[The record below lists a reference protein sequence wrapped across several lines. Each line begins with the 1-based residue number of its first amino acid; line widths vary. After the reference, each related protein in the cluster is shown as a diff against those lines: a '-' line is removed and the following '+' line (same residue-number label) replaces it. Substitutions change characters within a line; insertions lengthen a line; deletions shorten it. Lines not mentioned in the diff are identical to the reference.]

1 MRLLLLPG
9 LVALTAGLVLYTL
22 PSQPTDSGTPLP
34 LTLAGTGAQGGG
46 GAWGPSD
53 DPSALYASVRASRS
67 GDAYAWGAGSGRS
80 DADLPQVEDEA
91 LTAMT
96 QRLCMTCHNDQLRTG
111 NLSLQGFD
119 VARAHEDV
127 ERAEK
132 VITKLRLEMM
142 PPPGI
147 PRPGGDSLMSLAA
160 TLEQKIDEVAADNP
174 DPGTRVFQR
183 LNRAEYARAIRDLLG
198 LDVDAGNWLPLDSYL
213 GNFDNMADAQ
223 ALSPTLLDAYLTAA
237 GTISRIAVG
246 NPNAPTTHSTYTQ
259 PALVSQHNWDHV
271 EGAPFGTRGG
281 LVTVHD
287 FPADGEYVFEMETRS
302 GSMATFEDIDVSING
317 ERIALLP
324 FEPGLASG
332 NRGGGYSLRTEP
344 ITLPAGQHR
353 VSAAFVRKFEGP
365 YEDLLRPHE
374 WSLAGEG
381 ESAGYGITNLPHL
394 WTMTISGPFNP
405 TGISETESRSRIFSC
420 HPDRGDEA
428 VACAESILRRMA
440 TEAHRRPVSET
451 AVEGIMSFYHRGAEE
466 GGFENGVRLALQATL
481 ASPGFIFRMER
492 QPEGLRAGETFAVD
506 DLDLAS
512 RLSFF
517 LWGSPPD
524 RELLEVAN
532 QGRLSDEEVLRS
544 QALRM
549 LEDPRAEALS
559 TRFAAQWLRLQ
570 DMDNI
575 RPDPYWFPN
584 YSETLASDMRRETE
598 LFFEHLLRND
608 RSFLE
613 LFSADYTFANERLAR
628 HYGIPNVVGTEFRQ
642 VPYPADSNRQGVLGH
657 GSILLLTSMGNRTSP
672 VLRGKWVMEVLMGSP
687 PPPPPPNVPT
697 LEETDG
703 VGEEGLLTTRER
715 MAIHRANPA
724 CSSCHIMMDPIGVA
738 LDNFDVLGKW
748 RIRENGIPVD
758 TRGDYYDGTRIN
770 NQVELAEVLLSR
782 PIPLVRTFTE
792 YLLSYAIARPVEHF
806 DQPTVRALVRE
817 AEAEDYRLSSLI
829 LGVVMSDPFRMKR
842 ADVLADDDVQDR

>member
-1 MRLLLLPG
+1 MRLLVPG
-9 LVALTAGLVLYTL
+9 LVALTAGLALLL
-22 PSQPTDSGTPLP
+22 PVQPEETGSPLP
-34 LTLAGTGAQGGG
+34 LALAGTGGTPGGG
-46 GAWGPSD
+46 LWSPDGDASP
-53 DPSALYASVRASRS
+53 LYASVRS
-67 GDAYAWGAGSGRS
+67 GHATAWGVGSLRS
-80 DADLPQVEDEA
+80 DVELPRIPEDA
-91 LTAMT
+91 LTEVV
-96 QRLCMTCHNDQLRTG
+96 QRVCITCHNDQLQTG

-119 VARAHEDV
+119 VSRAEEDLT
-127 ERAEK
+127 RAEK

-147 PRPGGDSLMSLAA
+147 PRPAGDTLMALAA
-160 TLEQKIDEVAADNP
+160 TLEERIDQWAAVNP
-174 DPGTRVFQR
+174 NPGTRVFQR
-183 LNRAEYARAIRDLLG
+183 LNRAEYSRAVRDLLG
-198 LDVDAGNWLPLDSYL
+198 LEVDAGKWLPLDSYL

-237 GTISRIAVG
+237 GTIARMAVG
-246 NPNAPTTHSTYTQ
+246 NPEAPATHSTYTQ

-281 LVTVHD
+281 IVALHD

-302 GSMATFEDIDVSING
+302 GTMATFEDIDVSING

-344 ITLPAGQHR
+344 IQLPAGQHR

-394 WTMTISGPFNP
+394 WTMTVSGPYNP
-405 TGISETESRSRIFSC
+405 SGISETESRSRIFTC
-420 HPDRGDEA
+420 HPERGDEA
-428 VACAESILRRMA
+428 TACAESLLRRLA
-440 TEAHRRPVSET
+440 TEAYRRPVSES
-451 AVEGIMSFYHRGAEE
+451 ALEGIMGFYHQGAQE
-466 GGFENGVRLALQATL
+466 GGFETGVRLALQATL
-481 ASPGFIFRMER
+481 ASPSFIFRIER
-492 QPEGLRAGETFAVD
+492 QPDGVQAGDAFLVS

-517 LWGSPPD
+517 LWGAPPD
-524 RELLEVAN
+524 RELLDVAA
-532 QGRLSDEEVLRS
+532 QGRLSDPSVLEA

-549 LEDPRAEALS
+549 LRDPRAEALS

-598 LFFEHLLRND
+598 LFFDHLLRED
-608 RSFLE
+608 RSMLE
-613 LFSADYTFANERLAR
+613 LFSADYTFVNERLAR

-642 VPYPADSNRQGVLGH
+642 VAYPAGSNRQGILGH

-703 VGEEGLLTTRER
+703 VDDEGVLTTRER

-724 CSSCHIMMDPIGVA
+724 CSSCHNMMDPIGVA

-748 RIRENGIPVD
+748 RLRENGIPVD
-758 TRGDYYDGTRIN
+758 TRGDFYDGTRIN
-770 NQVELAEVLLSR
+770 NVLELNQVLLSR

-792 YLLSYAIARPVEHF
+792 YLLSYAIARPVEPH
-806 DQPTVRALVRE
+806 DQPTIRALVRE

-829 LGVVMSDPFRMKR
+829 LGVVMSEPFRMKS
-842 ADVLADDDVQDR
+842 AEVLADDAQDRR